1 MERWEE
7 FEGGAPRARRFEL
20 EFPLS
25 YRPLGHSDWHSGRST
40 NISRSGVSFRGEQP
54 LDPQTL
60 IEVRFVMPV
69 EVHGELPA
77 TVLCQGRVVRQI
89 TAAGS
94 PEPAALAATIDT
106 YEFLP
111 DRRP

>member
-7 FEGGAPRARRFEL
+7 FEGGTPRARRFAL
-20 EFPLS
+20 EFPLH
-25 YRPLGHSDWHSGRST
+25 YRSLGHSDWHSGRST

-54 LDPQTL
+54 LDPQTP

-77 TVLCQGRVVRQI
+77 TVICQGRVVRQI
-89 TAAGS
+89 AAVGS
-94 PEPAALAATIDT
+94 RESSALAATIDT
-106 YEFLP
+106 YEFVP